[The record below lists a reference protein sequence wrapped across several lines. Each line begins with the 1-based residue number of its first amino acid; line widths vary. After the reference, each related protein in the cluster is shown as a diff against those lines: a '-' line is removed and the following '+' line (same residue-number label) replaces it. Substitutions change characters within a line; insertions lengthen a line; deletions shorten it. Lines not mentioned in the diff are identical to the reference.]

1 MLSYFTKASL
11 SHLAEKTDEMRI
23 LWIWPVLCI
32 SLGLTGC
39 YFGPINI
46 LEANVPPEIVSS
58 NKAPWDGPLRLESG
72 TNIYAFVVDEDPE
85 SLRYEWL
92 LSDEGWVDDARTLS
106 PGATQIYLEADPKLD
121 GQRLTL
127 SVFDAERQFDSV
139 YWDLEVLR

>member
-1 MLSYFTKASL
+1 MSYFANRAHTQSIAKPFGVRL
-11 SHLAEKTDEMRI
+11 
-23 LWIWPVLCI
+23 LWIWPVFCI
-32 SLGLTGC
+32 STGLTGC

-46 LEANVPPEIVSS
+46 LEADVPPEIASS

-72 TNIYAFVVDEDPE
+72 TNIYAFVLDEDPE

-92 LSDEGWVDDARTLS
+92 LSDEGWVDNARTLS
-106 PGATQIYLEADPKLD
+106 PGATQLYLDADPKLD

-127 SVFDAERQFDSV
+127 SVFDVEQQFDSI